1 MIFRIA
7 AIFIFSFSYLN
18 LIAQKDSSVLV
29 FNKPKAFSF
38 VTNVPGEF
46 VQLVKQP
53 FQKKNLKSTALV
65 IGSTALLIAIDQPVY
80 DGVRKFSD
88 NIGLHPEE
96 KNNILWSIKTGN
108 KETVILKTPGNLNTA
123 FYMMG
128 EGLPSLLI
136 AGGLFVHGKI
146 SLDYRS
152 LQTASDLSESF
163 ITLGVTTQIAKWI
176 CGRENPVVASQRN
189 GAWRPFAPLKDF
201 QNNKP
206 RYDAFPSGHIAT
218 MMATVT
224 ILANNYPEKK
234 WIKPVGYSL
243 MGLTSFAMIN
253 NGVHWIG
260 DYPIGIALGYLSGKI
275 ITDRHKVKHNFNT
288 SLSGF

>member
-1 MIFRIA
+1 MNLRIA
-7 AIFIFSFSYLN
+7 AIVALIFSHTT
-18 LIAQKDSSVLV
+18 LIAQRDSTVLV
-29 FNKPKAFSF
+29 FNKPKSFSF
-38 VTNVPGEF
+38 ITNVPGEIG
-46 VQLVKQP
+46 QLVKQP
-53 FQKKNLKSTALV
+53 FQKRNLKATAL
-65 IGSTALLIAIDQPVY
+65 IAGTTAVLVAFDQPIY
-80 DGVRKFSD
+80 NGVRQLAD
-88 NIGLHPEE
+88 NIHLKPSERN
-96 KNNILWSIKTGN
+96 KILWSVKTGGKKTVLIKT
-108 KETVILKTPGNLNTA
+108 PRNLNTA

-128 EGLPSLLI
+128 EGIPTILI
-136 AGGLFVHGKI
+136 AGGLFIQGKI
-146 SLDYRS
+146 NNDYRS

-176 CGRENPVVASQRN
+176 SGRENPIVASQRN

-206 RYDAFPSGHIAT
+206 RYDAFPSGHLAT

-243 MGLTSFAMIN
+243 MALTSFAMIN

-275 ITDRHKVKHNFNT
+275 ITDRHKKKYNINT